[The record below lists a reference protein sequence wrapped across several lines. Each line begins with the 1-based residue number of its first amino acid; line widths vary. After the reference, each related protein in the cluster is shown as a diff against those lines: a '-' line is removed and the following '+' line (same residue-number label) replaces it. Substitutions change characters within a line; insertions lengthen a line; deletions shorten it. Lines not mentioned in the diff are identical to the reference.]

1 MMGVVKGCGDAA
13 SQETRAYVEVKEDAF
28 GADKSTPPSEKP
40 SSSTDTGDAAA
51 AATAAA
57 ATREVGGRVVLVLD

>member
-40 SSSTDTGDAAA
+40 SSSTATGD
-51 AATAAA
+51 AA